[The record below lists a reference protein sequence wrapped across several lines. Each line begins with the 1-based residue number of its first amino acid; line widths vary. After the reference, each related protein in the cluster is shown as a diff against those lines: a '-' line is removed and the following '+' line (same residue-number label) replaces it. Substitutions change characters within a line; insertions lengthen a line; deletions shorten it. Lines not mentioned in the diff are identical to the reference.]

1 MDVGALGKG
10 FRERH
15 SLHLPPRPIAI
26 CPSIF
31 QVLKLGQNFNRKQE
45 KSIIK
50 QPITDPSLPGLPSF
64 PQVGSIIRCHPVKSF
79 SWRQVSGLPRPD
91 VSLFFFSTSRNS
103 GEKFP
108 STREPCFNSP
118 DSHVSISSRQADYS
132 GSLSVADPDSR
143 SGAWKDFSMISK
155 IFLWVPPASLRWV

>member
-1 MDVGALGKG
+1 MDVGALGKEGKG
-10 FRERH
+10 FRERY
-15 SLHLPPRPIAI
+15 SLHLPPRLTAI

-91 VSLFFFSTSRNS
+91 VSLFFFLPAEIQGRSFHQL
-103 GEKFP
+103 G
-108 STREPCFNSP
+108 SP
-118 DSHVSISSRQADYS
+118 VSIVQIAMSPFLLGRQITQV
-132 GSLSVADPDSR
+132 L
-143 SGAWKDFSMISK
+143 
-155 IFLWVPPASLRWV
+155 